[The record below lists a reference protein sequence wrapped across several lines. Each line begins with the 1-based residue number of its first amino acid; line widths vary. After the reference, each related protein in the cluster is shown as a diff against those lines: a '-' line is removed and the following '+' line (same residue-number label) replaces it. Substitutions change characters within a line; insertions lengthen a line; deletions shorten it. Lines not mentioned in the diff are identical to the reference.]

1 MAVPA
6 GGEDG
11 DVGGISPGGQWFR
24 DRRMNDLLLATSNP
38 AKLIRLRLLLEGLP
52 YRLLAPTDLG
62 LDGEPAVEE
71 TGAQFAANASLKA
84 EAWSRAA
91 GGLAAIAS
99 DGGMAI
105 PALGARWDA
114 LRTRR
119 QAGPA
124 ATDEGRISHLLAL
137 MTGLTG
143 EDRRAVWYEAV
154 ALVAGATVRSWTE
167 QGDGGLIVERAP
179 EIRRAGGFWT
189 EEVRWYPVLGKLLRD
204 CSEEEREKV
213 NDVWPRLATRVRA
226 TLMCYPL
233 EDARP

>member
-1 MAVPA
+1 
-6 GGEDG
+6 
-11 DVGGISPGGQWFR
+11 
-24 DRRMNDLLLATSNP
+24 MNDLLLATTNP
-38 AKLIRLRLLLEGLP
+38 AKLIRLRLLLAGLP
-52 YRLLAPTDLG
+52 FRLLAPNDLG
-62 LDGEPAVEE
+62 LDAEPVVEE
-71 TGAQFAANASLKA
+71 TGADFAANASLKA

-91 GGLAAIAS
+91 RGISAIAS

-124 ATDEGRISHLLAL
+124 ANDEDRIAHLLAL
-137 MTGLTG
+137 MTGLAG
-143 EDRRAVWYEAV
+143 EDRHAVWHEAV
-154 ALVAGATVRSWTE
+154 ALAAGGTVRTWTE

-179 EIRRAGGFWT
+179 EIRREAGFWT
-189 EEVRWYPVLGKLLRD
+189 EEVRWYPALGKLLRD
-204 CSEEEREKV
+204 CSEEEREKI

-226 TLMCYPL
+226 ALMCYPL